1 MRKKIILLLLFVTLT
16 VALKAQEIDSSDQ
29 EKIQLILDDY
39 FVDEGWQ
46 KFIEEG
52 TPQTIKNRL
61 TFISEKE
68 FKPLKDSIY
77 KAKEGQLFLPLFYEN
92 FSKVELDELYQLTL
106 ERRKKETSSFVE
118 EESFP
123 QKAEEDDF
131 YETALGKKVARIFP
145 DILKVYHQKLTW
157 YEDEFCYLDSI
168 NYVRKKAQIE
178 EIDQDKKVA
187 VDRAD
192 GFYLINEEPEAIPA
206 NYEAHLGSLKI
217 PEAPVISFTEV
228 TSATV
233 ALSTWGFSYVV
244 NVKFSETAKQK
255 LYEITQANIGKVI
268 AIVANKQIVMAPRIH
283 SPIAGG
289 EVQISGKNINV
300 AEANTMIERF
310 NKK

>member
-1 MRKKIILLLLFVTLT
+1 
-16 VALKAQEIDSSDQ
+16 
-29 EKIQLILDDY
+29 
-39 FVDEGWQ
+39 
-46 KFIEEG
+46 
-52 TPQTIKNRL
+52 
-61 TFISEKE
+61 
-68 FKPLKDSIY
+68 
-77 KAKEGQLFLPLFYEN
+77 
-92 FSKVELDELYQLTL
+92 
-106 ERRKKETSSFVE
+106 RKKETSSFVE

-123 QKAEEDDF
+123 QKVKEDDF

-206 NYEAHLGSLKI
+206 NYEAHLASLKI
-217 PEAPVISFTEV
+217 PKTPVISFTEV
-228 TSATV
+228 TSATA
-233 ALSTWGFSYVV
+233 ALSTWSFSYVV

-255 LYEITQANIGKVI
+255 IYEITQANIGKVI
-268 AIVANKQIVMAPRIH
+268 VIVANKQIVMAPRIH

-289 EVQISGKNINV
+289 EVQISGNDIDV
-300 AEANTMIERF
+300 AEANAMIERF